1 MTIQSIIEGVIA
13 REGGFVDNP
22 NDRGGATCW
31 GITEAVARKCG
42 YTGAMRDLPRDLAA
56 KIYFQDYVVAPG
68 FMRIAAINT
77 AIGAKLV
84 DAGVN
89 CGPGNPSRW
98 LQRTLN
104 LLNRQGKQFP
114 DLVIDGKLGP
124 ATQFALQA
132 VLRQR
137 GDDGDGE
144 KLIIACLKGLQVA
157 YYIDITEHRP
167 ANEEFF
173 AGWILNRVLEAA

>member
-22 NDRGGATCW
+22 RDRGGPTCW
-31 GITEAVARKCG
+31 GITEAVARKYG
-42 YTGAMRDLPRDLAA
+42 YTGPMRDLPRDLAA

-68 FMRIAAINT
+68 FMRVAAINT
-77 AIGAKLV
+77 SIGAKLV

-89 CGPGNPSRW
+89 CGPGNPARW

-104 LLNRQGKQFP
+104 LLNRHAKQFP
-114 DLVIDGKLGP
+114 DLVVDGKLGP

-137 GDDGDGE
+137 GAEGE
-144 KLIIACLKGLQVA
+144 RVITACLQGLQVA
-157 YYIDITEHRP
+157 YYMDITEHRP

-173 AGWILNRVLEAA
+173 YGWILNRVLEAA